1 MAAES
6 HHRVTLDGITLHYV
20 EAGAGTPVVLL
31 HGFPEFWYS
40 WRHQL
45 AALSDA
51 GLRAIAPDL
60 RGYNKSD
67 KPAGIVHYRLELLVE
82 DVANLIEKVA
92 GGSAAVVG
100 HDWGG
105 AIAWELA
112 MRRPERVARLAILN
126 APHPAALRREL
137 RTPRQLLRSWYAI
150 AFQLPWLPE
159 RLIAARNYALLRST
173 LPECLTPAERDRYVE
188 ALARPG
194 ALTATLNFYRAA
206 VRYPTASA
214 RRPAIITA
222 PTLVIWGERD
232 PYLGIRL
239 TQGLDAWVRDLRII
253 RLPNVGHWVQNEA
266 PERVNELLVE
276 FLRS

>member
-1 MAAES
+1 
-6 HHRVTLDGITLHYV
+6 VTLDGITLHYV
-20 EAGAGTPVVLL
+20 EAGMGAPVVLL

-45 AALSDA
+45 GGLSDA

-60 RGYNKSD
+60 RGYNESD
-67 KPAGIVHYRLELLVE
+67 KPIGIASYRLELLVE
-82 DVANLIEKVA
+82 DVAQFIEKVA

-137 RTPRQLLRSWYAI
+137 RRPRQLLRSWYAI

-159 RLIAARNYALLRST
+159 RLIAASNYALLRYT
-173 LPECLTPAERDRYVE
+173 LPECLTPAERDHYVE
-188 ALARPG
+188 ALAQPG
-194 ALTATLNFYRAA
+194 ALTATLNYYRAG
-206 VRYPTASA
+206 VRYPTDSA
-214 RRPAIITA
+214 RRPATITS

-239 TQGLDAWVRDLRII
+239 TDNLEAWVRDLRIV
-253 RLPNVGHWVQNEA
+253 RLPGIGHWVQNEA
-266 PERVNELLVE
+266 PERVNELLVD
-276 FLRS
+276 FLKP